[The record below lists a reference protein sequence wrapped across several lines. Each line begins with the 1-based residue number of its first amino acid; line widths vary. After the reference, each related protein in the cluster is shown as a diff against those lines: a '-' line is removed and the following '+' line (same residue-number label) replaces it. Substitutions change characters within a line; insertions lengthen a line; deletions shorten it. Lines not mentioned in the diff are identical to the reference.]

1 MPPAFSPSDG
11 GISIA
16 AGIIV
21 GLLASCVQSL
31 GITIQRKSH
40 VLNQELPEHLQR
52 VEHRRPLWLLG
63 FLIFISS
70 NILGSLFQIASLP
83 VVILAP
89 LGAVSLLW
97 NALFA
102 RFILGDVFSLWM
114 VLGTL
119 LIAGGAVLIAI
130 FGIVPEPTH
139 SLEDLLVLF
148 SRPTFVAYFSLLGF
162 AVLVCLAITH
172 LSEYSYLIHLRNQ
185 PPSRPSSPLLIPTN
199 STTDLTTE
207 RTPLIDR
214 KRYAP
219 STTSLSSSA
228 TQKHAI
234 PSRTPLLLSISY
246 ASTSGILSGMC
257 LVFAKSG
264 VELLLVSI
272 NGNNQFWQWQAW
284 MLIFGLV
291 AFALLQLWYLH
302 KALKLADPTIVCPLA
317 FCFYNI
323 SSIVSG
329 LVYFDQ
335 VSLLPTSHLLLV
347 TGGIFILL
355 GGVWAVSLQAVN
367 VGTWSGEDDD
377 VDVPLLEGGATE
389 EECLPTI
396 AESDATPTS
405 PETPERDRVRS
416 LTDVSESAMS
426 PPQSPTIPRRRSHH
440 AGQSALGVASPVSS
454 PPVPVPTP
462 GFSIGLSP
470 VSPGFALVPR
480 ERRRCT
486 SGQSGRESWDDVMR
500 RARIRQT
507 VSDGGAVVGD
517 DVEQGYDV
525 GVEQSGRADTGGGR
539 IINRARARWRW
550 VQSLVTDQ

>member
-40 VLNQELPEHLQR
+40 VLNQELPEHLQ
-52 VEHRRPLWLLG
+52 
-63 FLIFISS
+63 LIFISS

-83 VVILAP
+83 IVILAP

-102 RFILGDVFSLWM
+102 RFILGDVFSLWT

-139 SLEDLLVLF
+139 SLEDLLILF

-172 LSEYSYLIHLRNQ
+172 LSEYSYSARLRNQ
-185 PPSRPSSPLLIPTN
+185 PPSQPSSPFLIPTN

-207 RTPLIDR
+207 RTPLINR

-219 STTSLSSSA
+219 STISLSSSV

-234 PSRTPLLLSISY
+234 PSRTPLLLSLSY

-264 VELLLVSI
+264 VELLLISI

-291 AFALLQLWYLH
+291 VFALLQLWYLH

-323 SSIVSG
+323 SSIVNG

-335 VSLLPTSHLLLV
+335 VSLLPTANIFLV
-347 TGGIFILL
+347 TVGILILL
-355 GGVWAVSLQAVN
+355 GGVWAVSLQAVD

-377 VDVPLLEGGATE
+377 VDVALLEGGAAE
-389 EECLPTI
+389 GECIPAIT
-396 AESDATPTS
+396 ESDVSPTS
-405 PETPERDRVRS
+405 SESPERDRVRS
-416 LTDVSESAMS
+416 HTD
-426 PPQSPTIPRRRSHH
+426 
-440 AGQSALGVASPVSS
+440 SALGVAPPVSS

-480 ERRRCT
+480 ERRRCA
-486 SGQSGRESWDDVMR
+486 SGQSGRDSWDDVMR
-500 RARIRQT
+500 RVRIRQ
-507 VSDGGAVVGD
+507 VASDGDAAVGD
-517 DVEQGYDV
+517 D
-525 GVEQSGRADTGGGR
+525 A
-539 IINRARARWRW
+539 
-550 VQSLVTDQ
+550 

>member
-1 MPPAFSPSDG
+1 LAFSPSDG

-139 SLEDLLVLF
+139 SLEDLLILF

-172 LSEYSYLIHLRNQ
+172 LSEYSYSARLRNQ
-185 PPSRPSSPLLIPTN
+185 PPSQPSSPFLIPTN

-207 RTPLIDR
+207 RTPLINR
-214 KRYAP
+214 KHYAS
-219 STTSLSSSA
+219 STISLSSSV
-228 TQKHAI
+228 TQKHSI
-234 PSRTPLLLSISY
+234 PSRTPLLLSLSY

-264 VELLLVSI
+264 VELLLISI

-323 SSIVSG
+323 SSIVNG

-335 VSLLPTSHLLLV
+335 VSLLPTANILLV
-347 TGGIFILL
+347 TVGILILL

-377 VDVPLLEGGATE
+377 VDVALLDGGATE
-389 EECLPTI
+389 GECIPATT
-396 AESDATPTS
+396 ESEVGPTS
-405 PETPERDRVRS
+405 SESPERDRVRS
-416 LTDVSESAMS
+416 HTDVSESAMS
-426 PPQSPTIPRRRSHH
+426 PPQSPSIPRRRSHHH
-440 AGQSALGVASPVSS
+440 AGQSALGVATPVSS

-480 ERRRCT
+480 ERRRCA
-486 SGQSGRESWDDVMR
+486 SGQSGRDSWDDVMR
-500 RARIRQT
+500 RVRIRQ
-507 VSDGGAVVGD
+507 VASDGDAVAGD
-517 DVEQGYDV
+517 DAEQGYEV
-525 GVEQSGRADTGGGR
+525 GVGQRDTGRGK

-550 VQSLVTDQ
+550 VQGLVVGQ